1 MVGDPHCGGA
11 LDAGRGLAPGPRV
24 LVWVKPRWRLVPN
37 TGTRV
42 LDPDL
47 AMGTPP
53 ARLLLSL
60 LCWALTSRCT
70 GAMALQPPSITL
82 LRPPARPPRPGDSV
96 TARCEALSTLPDL
109 TLIYWLGN
117 GSFVEQLPP
126 AGAAQEGPVLE
137 EPRGAGTLLR
147 RDLRLEPFCARHSR
161 TAFSCVVLSPLGARS
176 ADLRWPPAR
185 G

>member
-1 MVGDPHCGGA
+1 MAALRDP
-11 LDAGRGLAPGPRV
+11 
-24 LVWVKPRWRLVPN
+24 
-37 TGTRV
+37 
-42 LDPDL
+42 
-47 AMGTPP
+47 GTPP

-60 LCWALTSRCT
+60 LCWALTSRC
-70 GAMALQPPSITL
+70 A
-82 LRPPARPPRPGDSV
+82 GDSV
-96 TARCEALSTLPDL
+96 TARCEALSALPDL
-109 TLIYWLGN
+109 TLLYWLGN

-176 ADLRWPPAR
+176 ADLRWPPER